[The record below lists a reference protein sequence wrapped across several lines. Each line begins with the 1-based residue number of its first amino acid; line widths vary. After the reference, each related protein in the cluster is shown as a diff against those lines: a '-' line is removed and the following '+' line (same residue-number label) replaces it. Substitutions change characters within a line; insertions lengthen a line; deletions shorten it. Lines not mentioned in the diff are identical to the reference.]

1 MDLEQALNPEQ
12 IAAVT
17 HGDGPQLVLAGAGS
31 GKTRVITY
39 RIGWLVEE
47 RGVDPSRIVAV
58 TFTNKAAAEMR
69 QRVESLLSGRGEYH
83 ARRAH
88 HSGAADGAV
97 QGFVGTFHRFG
108 LGLLRR
114 YAERA
119 GVKPGFMVFDDGDQ
133 MALVKRAMEDEGLS
147 EGAYPPRTMLARI
160 SDAKSRLLDPESYA
174 SSTSGFFE
182 ERLGKV
188 FRRYEHLLRRASAVD
203 FDDLIVLPVRLLA
216 SDAEVAARVRG
227 RITHLL
233 VDEFQ
238 DTNHAQLR
246 LVRELIGAAGN
257 LTAVGDEDQGIY
269 RWRGAD
275 LDNVL
280 HFERW
285 FPQAAVRKLER
296 NYRSTQTIL
305 DAAGDLV
312 AHNTKRRGKRLWTE
326 AGRGEPIELYRARD
340 EMDEA
345 LWVVRRAGDMH
356 RSGVPWREIAVLVR
370 TNAQTRA
377 LEEELLRTRTPYL
390 LIGGT
395 RFYERA
401 EIKDVVAY
409 LRVLWDPRDE
419 LSMARILNQPPR
431 GIGKATER
439 LLEEEA
445 ERAGTTVWDVISL
458 GQLESLPQKSARAL
472 RAFNDLL
479 DELRSDLDSLPAV
492 ELLEKLLDRTGLL
505 RHYQADDPESQ
516 ARRENLQEFLSAAHE
531 LLARDPA
538 NQSRPARESLPELL
552 DHIALVADLDGW
564 EVERGVAVLTLHSAK
579 GLEFGSVFV
588 TGLEQGVLPHYNAQ
602 ERADDIEEE
611 RRLLYVGMTRARERL
626 LLSACR
632 RRRVAGRFQDQ
643 QPSPFLDEIPEH
655 LLRSEDSPS
664 LFDSGRTQ
672 GVSSFFGRQVEV
684 AGGRGAADHQGQA
697 RPPSAARRGGRPGGR
712 GAGRGDEA
720 HRLLRARGEAQ
731 AGCEVRESRARL
743 S

>member
-1 MDLEQALNPEQ
+1 VDLDSVLNSEQ

-39 RIGWLVEE
+39 RIGWLVEQ
-47 RGVDPSRIVAV
+47 RAVDPARIVAV

-69 QRVESLLSGRGEYH
+69 ARVESLLAS
-83 ARRAH
+83 
-88 HSGAADGAV
+88 SGARPD
-97 QGFVGTFHRFG
+97 GFVGTFHRFG

-119 GVKPGFMVFDDGDQ
+119 GLRPGFMVFDDSDQ
-133 MALVKRAMEDEGLS
+133 MALVKRALEDEGLS

-160 SDAKSRLLDPESYA
+160 SDAKSRLLDPETYA

-182 ERLGKV
+182 ERLAKV

-216 SDAEVAARVRG
+216 NDNEIGARVRG

-280 HFERW
+280 QFERW
-285 FPQAAVRKLER
+285 FPQAVVRKLER

-356 RSGVPWREIAVLVR
+356 RAGIPWREIAVLVR

-377 LEEELLRTRTPYL
+377 LEEELLRTRTPYV

-419 LSMARILNQPPR
+419 LSMGRIMNQPPR
-431 GIGKATER
+431 GIGKATQR

-445 ERAGTTVWDVISL
+445 EREGTTVWDALAL

-472 RAFNDLL
+472 RAFHDLL
-479 DELRSDLDSLPAV
+479 SELRADLDTLPAV
-492 ELLEKLLDRTGLL
+492 ELLEKLFDRTGLL
-505 RHYQADDPESQ
+505 RLYQGDDPDSQ
-516 ARRENLQEFLSAAHE
+516 ARRENLEEFLSAANE

-538 NQSRPARESLPELL
+538 NQSRPARESLPDLL

-579 GLEFGSVFV
+579 GLEFRSVFV

-602 ERADDIEEE
+602 ERADDVEEE

-643 QPSPFLDEIPEH
+643 QPSPFLDEIPAH
-655 LLRSEDSPS
+655 LLRGEESPS
-664 LFDSGRTQ
+664 LFEGERTR
-672 GVSSFFGRQVEV
+672 GVASFFGRTVEAEVEDERPITKGKRVRHPQLGEGVVLAVEGQGEMAKLTVFFERAGKRKLV
-684 AGGRGAADHQGQA
+684 AKYANLER
-697 RPPSAARRGGRPGGR
+697 
-712 GAGRGDEA
+712 
-720 HRLLRARGEAQ
+720 
-731 AGCEVRESRARL
+731 V
-743 S
+743 

>member
-1 MDLEQALNPEQ
+1 VDLAQALNPEQ

-31 GKTRVITY
+31 GKTRVITH

-69 QRVESLLSGRGEYH
+69 QRVSSLLSGRGEYH
-83 ARRAH
+83 ARRADD
-88 HSGAADGAV
+88 SGAADGARLET
-97 QGFVGTFHRFG
+97 FVGTFHRFG

-133 MALVKRAMEDEGLS
+133 MALVKRALEDEGLS

-285 FPQAAVRKLER
+285 FPQAVVRKLER
-296 NYRSTQTIL
+296 NYRSTQIIL

-377 LEEELLRTRTPYL
+377 LEEELLRTRTPYV

-401 EIKDVVAY
+401 EIKVVVAY

-419 LSMARILNQPPR
+419 LSMARIMNQPPR
-431 GIGKATER
+431 GIGKATQR

-472 RAFNDLL
+472 RAFHELL
-479 DELRSDLDSLPAV
+479 AELRADLDSLPAV

-538 NQSRPARESLPELL
+538 NQSRPARESLPDLL

-579 GLEFGSVFV
+579 GLEFSSVFV

-643 QPSPFLDEIPEH
+643 QPSPFLDEIPER

-672 GVSSFFGRQVEV
+672 GVSAFFGRQVEAQEDEERPITKGKRV
-684 AGGRGAADHQGQA
+684 RHPQLGEGVVLAVEGQ
-697 RPPSAARRGGRPGGR
+697 
-712 GAGRGDEA
+712 
-720 HRLLRARGEAQ
+720 GEAMKLTVFFER
-731 AGCEVRESRARL
+731 AGKRKLVAKYANLEL
-743 S
+743 T